1 MHQKQ
6 VLSDLPDDFQMALNK
21 NKKAKEYF
29 EQLPPSHKKAYL
41 DYISEGKKPE
51 TRAKHIE
58 QTIATL
64 SGMSNNK

>member
-6 VLSDLPDDFQMALNK
+6 VLTDLPEDFQIALNK

-29 EQLPPSHKKAYL
+29 EKLPPSHKKAYL
-41 DYISEGKKPE
+41 GYVNEGKKPE

-58 QTIATL
+58 KTIATL
-64 SGMSNNK
+64 SHMSNNK